1 MPVRGGER
9 LKAHF
14 AQARNKRGRARSVTV
29 GYSDLTA
36 QYEDGTRLAF
46 VAALLEFGK
55 RRRPFLRP
63 GWKRAQ
69 PKVRAFLRKRL
80 SPISGLPSKADAR
93 KVGEMVKEAIQHE
106 IRSKR
111 QPPSAP
117 ATLERRTSGSRY
129 PLYDSGRLHDGIEIE
144 VE

>member
-1 MPVRGGER
+1 MPVVKGGDR
-9 LKAHF
+9 IKLHLAK
-14 AQARNKRGRARSVTV
+14 ARNKRGRARSVTV
-29 GYSDLTA
+29 GYIDTTES
-36 QYEDGTRLAF
+36 YPDGTRLAF

-55 RRRPFLRP
+55 RARPFLRP

-69 PKVRAFLRKRL
+69 PKARAFLRKRL

-93 KVGEMVKEAIQHE
+93 ELGEMVKESIQSE

-117 ATLERRTSGSRY
+117 ATLEAQNIGIAVSAIRLWQAPR
-129 PLYDSGRLHDGIEIE
+129 LY
-144 VE
+144 